1 MLYQG
6 SGMIAPVLYGWL
18 GDVAGLGWTMILLG
32 FLTMGAA
39 PLAVLM
45 RERKTVVAVA

>member
-1 MLYQG
+1 MV
-6 SGMIAPVLYGWL
+6 APVLYGWL
-18 GDVAGLGWTMILLG
+18 SDSAGLGWAMILLG

-45 RERKTVVAVA
+45 REQKTAVAAA

>member
-1 MLYQG
+1 MV
-6 SGMIAPVLYGWL
+6 APVLYGWL
-18 GDVAGLGWTMILLG
+18 SDSAGLAWAMVLLG

-45 RERKTVVAVA
+45 RERKAAVAS

>member
-1 MLYQG
+1 
-6 SGMIAPVLYGWL
+6 MIAPVLYDWL
-18 GDVAGLGWTMILLG
+18 GDAAELGWAMALLE

-45 RERKTVVAVA
+45 RERKAAVAA

>member
-18 GDVAGLGWTMILLG
+18 GDIAGLAWSIALLG
-32 FLTMGAA
+32 CLTMGAA

-45 RERKTVVAVA
+45 RERKPAVAVA

>member
-6 SGMIAPVLYGWL
+6 SGMIALVLYGWL
-18 GDVAGLGWTMILLG
+18 GDAAGLGWATILLG

-45 RERKTVVAVA
+45 RERKAVEAA